1 MAYYLFILVIGAER
15 LVELAVA
22 RRNAAWSIAHGGKE
36 FDRGHYP
43 VMVGMHGLLLV
54 ACIVEVW
61 TLHRPCIPWLGWPMV
76 AVVLLSTVV
85 RWWCIAVLGKY
96 WNTRIIVIPGAPLV
110 RRGPY
115 RWMNHPNYAAVTA
128 EVAALPLVHSAW
140 LTAIVFSIANALV
153 LNVRIREEH
162 AAWSSACPIT
172 AAEIAGATAAPVRFA
187 ISQSPR

>member
-1 MAYYLFILVIGAER
+1 MVYYLFIVVVGAER

-22 RRNAAWSIAHGGKE
+22 RRNTAWSIANGGKE
-36 FDRGHYP
+36 FGRGHYP
-43 VMVGMHGLLLV
+43 VMVGMHTLLLV

-61 TLHRPCIPWLGWPMV
+61 GLHRPFIPLLGWPMV
-76 AVVLLSTVV
+76 AVVVLSTVV

-115 RWMNHPNYAAVTA
+115 RWLNHPNYAAVTA

-153 LNVRIREEH
+153 LNVRIREEN
-162 AAWSSACPIT
+162 AALSYA
-172 AAEIAGATAAPVRFA
+172 
-187 ISQSPR
+187 

>member
-61 TLHRPCIPWLGWPMV
+61 ALHRPFIPWLGWPMV

-96 WNTRIIVIPGAPLV
+96 WNTRIIVIPGAAGSTRTVPLD
-110 RRGPY
+110 
-115 RWMNHPNYAAVTA
+115 
-128 EVAALPLVHSAW
+128 
-140 LTAIVFSIANALV
+140 
-153 LNVRIREEH
+153 
-162 AAWSSACPIT
+162 
-172 AAEIAGATAAPVRFA
+172 APPQLR
-187 ISQSPR
+187 